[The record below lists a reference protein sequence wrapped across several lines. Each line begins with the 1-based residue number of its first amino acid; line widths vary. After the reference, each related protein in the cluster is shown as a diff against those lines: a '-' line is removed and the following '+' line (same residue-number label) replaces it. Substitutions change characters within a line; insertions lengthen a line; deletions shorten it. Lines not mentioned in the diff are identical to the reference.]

1 MLRTKLEAK
10 IDSLLG
16 SKLQES
22 AFLAAALYTYW
33 NQLQLAS
40 KQASADPSV
49 ITAKLA
55 DLRVK
60 RQRVLDTFFEG
71 VIEKQERDRKLA
83 AVQAEVESYQRLL
96 VELAQSGRSSPVDDL
111 EKVLEPF
118 MEWEFLER
126 EDKRALLALICPEIR
141 VFQYSVKS
149 LVLRLGTLAA
159 RDGNEVSRSK
169 MGA

>member
-1 MLRTKLEAK
+1 MLRTKLESK

-22 AFLAAALYTYW
+22 GFLTGALDAYR
-33 NQLQLAS
+33 NQLQQSA
-40 KQASADPSV
+40 KRPGADPAA
-49 ITAKLA
+49 IAAKLD
-55 DLRVK
+55 DLRGK

-83 AVQAEVESYQRLL
+83 AIQTEVESYQRLL
-96 VELAQSGRSSPVDDL
+96 AELDQTERPSCVEDL

-149 LVLRLGTLAA
+149 LVLRLGAA
-159 RDGNEVSRSK
+159 S
-169 MGA
+169 